1 MSINFAMIMVP
12 LLYIA
17 ILAAVVILFVRLIK
31 YLIRYGIDYYFQK
44 LEQYRTQHPQL
55 LIPAPTGLQIQGG
68 NTHESDH
75 YPVHH
80 RERAPAT
87 SSTSSPTLLPRP
99 R

>member
-31 YLIRYGIDYYFQK
+31 HLIYGIDYYFQK

-55 LIPAPTGLQIQGG
+55 
-68 NTHESDH
+68 
-75 YPVHH
+75 
-80 RERAPAT
+80 
-87 SSTSSPTLLPRP
+87 
-99 R
+99 

>member
-12 LLYIA
+12 LLYIT

-55 LIPAPTGLQIQGG
+55 
-68 NTHESDH
+68 
-75 YPVHH
+75 
-80 RERAPAT
+80 
-87 SSTSSPTLLPRP
+87 
-99 R
+99 